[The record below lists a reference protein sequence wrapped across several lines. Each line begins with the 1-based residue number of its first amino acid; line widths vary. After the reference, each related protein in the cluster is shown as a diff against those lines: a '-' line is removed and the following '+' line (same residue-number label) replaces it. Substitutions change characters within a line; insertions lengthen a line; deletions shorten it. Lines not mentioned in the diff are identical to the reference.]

1 LAPEISKGQSVVF
14 NFTQPL
20 GYQVQGWTGNLATLF
35 TVNSANVT
43 VDDLGI
49 YNGSDTDY
57 VPGTDSIEVG
67 LYNITTST
75 QIGPTVTF
83 APSTPYTQQG
93 YALFQTITPVT
104 LTAGDLYEVDA
115 VGYSSADP
123 NGNSQGGTYSWGG
136 DTLGGA
142 LSFPGSLPPAYAN
155 PAWGSPPAL
164 SVFDYSTTTTL
175 DFPTGTNGG
184 NPDGHSYEAG
194 TLIATVPEGGASLL
208 YLLMAGAAC
217 FGSIFFA
224 SSCRF
229 AKPGIGLN
237 PGHARVPCV
246 VS

>member
-1 LAPEISKGQSVVF
+1 MKRLPIFATLFAVACLLAPGISKGQSVVF

-35 TVNSANVT
+35 TANSANVT

-57 VPGTDSIEVG
+57 VPGTGSIEVG

-83 APSTPYTQQG
+83 APSTLYTQQG

-142 LSFPGSLPPAYAN
+142 LSFLGACLLRMPIRHGVPRRLFLSLTTPP
-155 PAWGSPPAL
+155 PPHWIFRQL
-164 SVFDYSTTTTL
+164 
-175 DFPTGTNGG
+175 TGAIRMVT
-184 NPDGHSYEAG
+184 
-194 TLIATVPEGGASLL
+194 AT
-208 YLLMAGAAC
+208 
-217 FGSIFFA
+217 
-224 SSCRF
+224 
-229 AKPGIGLN
+229 KPG
-237 PGHARVPCV
+237 P
-246 VS
+246 